1 MVNPGAAGA
10 GAETAASRL
19 AAASAAEDVVP
30 ATYARHIVL
39 GVTFVIALI
48 MYIDRSVMG
57 AATPAIMAEFGLDKI
72 TMGWTSSA
80 FNWTYALLQ
89 MPGGWFADRFGP
101 RIVLALAIG
110 WWSLFTGVTGLAG
123 GAMSLGLARGL
134 FGAGEAAAFPSAS
147 RALVPWLPAD
157 QRAWGQGFQHAGARL
172 GGAIGPALVMLMMTR
187 FEWRTVFYLL
197 GVFGG
202 AWAIIWFAYYRDSPA
217 EHPWTNA
224 AERRLLPPP
233 ITSAKQAVPWRL
245 IFRSRDI
252 WALCAMYFCYGFVL
266 WIYLQ
271 WLPTYLVEARQ
282 LTALKVGIGASLPL
296 LAATFSNA
304 AGGWVSDHFARK
316 WGTRRGRI
324 TVSVVGFLVAAIGLV
339 PGVLADSPTTA
350 LVWLIIALVGL
361 ELTVAVSWAMC
372 IDVGYQFSGSVSG
385 VMNTFGN
392 LSGALSA
399 VVVGYLATL
408 YGWTPPFILGSGL
421 CLVAA
426 ACALLID
433 PSRTAVGTRN

>member
-1 MVNPGAAGA
+1 MVEPVSAGA
-10 GAETAASRL
+10 GVEREAMQ
-19 AAASAAEDVVP
+19 
-30 ATYARHIVL
+30 ATSARHVVL
-39 GVTFVIALI
+39 GITFIIAFI

-72 TMGWTSSA
+72 AMGWTSSA
-80 FNWTYALLQ
+80 FNWSYAVLQ
-89 MPGGWFADRFGP
+89 MPGGWLADRYGP
-101 RIVLALAIG
+101 RIVLAMAIA
-110 WWSLFTGVTGLAG
+110 WWSLFTAATGLASG
-123 GAMSLGLARGL
+123 VTSLALARGF

-147 RALVPWLPAD
+147 RSLVPWLPAG

-172 GGAIGPALVMLMMTR
+172 GGAVGPALVMLMMTR
-187 FEWRTVFYLL
+187 FQWRTVFYLL
-197 GVFGG
+197 GVFGFV
-202 AWAIIWFAYYRDSPA
+202 WAVIWYAYYRDSPA
-217 EHPWTNA
+217 EHRGTNA

-233 ITSAKQAVPWRL
+233 ITTARKSVPWRL
-245 IFRSRDI
+245 ILRSRDI

-271 WLPTYLVEARQ
+271 WLPTYLIEARQ
-282 LTALKVGIGASLPL
+282 LNALRVGIGASLPL

-304 AGGWVSDHFARK
+304 AGGWVSDHFAAK
-316 WGTRRGRI
+316 WGPRRGRI
-324 TVSVVGFLVAAIGLV
+324 SVSVFGFLVAAGGLV
-339 PGVLADSPTTA
+339 PGVLAEDPTTA

-392 LSGALSA
+392 VGGAVSA
-399 VVVGYLATL
+399 VFVGYLATL

-421 CLVAA
+421 CVVAA
-426 ACALLID
+426 ASALMID
-433 PSRTAVGTRN
+433 PSRTAVGER

>member
-1 MVNPGAAGA
+1 MSPPSTPAGA
-10 GAETAASRL
+10 DSSAPRV
-19 AAASAAEDVVP
+19 AAASAVDGAAA
-30 ATYARHIVL
+30 ATSSRHVVL
-39 GVTFVIALI
+39 GVTFVIAFI

-57 AATPAIMAEFGLDKI
+57 AVTPTIMAEFGLDKI
-72 TMGWTSSA
+72 AMGWTASA
-80 FNWTYALLQ
+80 FNWAYALLQ
-89 MPGGWFADRFGP
+89 VPGGWFADRFGP
-101 RIVLALAIG
+101 RIVLAVAIA
-110 WWSLFTGVTGLAG
+110 WWSLFTAVTGLATG
-123 GAMSLGLARGL
+123 VVSLALARGF

-157 QRAWGQGFQHAGARL
+157 QRAWGQGFQHAGARF
-172 GGAIGPALVMLMMTR
+172 GGAVGPALVMVMMTR
-187 FEWRTVFYLL
+187 FDWRTVFYLL

-202 AWAIIWFAYYRDSPA
+202 VWAFIWYWYYRDTPA
-217 EHPWTNA
+217 EHPWTND

-233 ITSAKQAVPWRL
+233 AKGAKKAVPWRL
-245 IFRSRDI
+245 ILRSRDI

-296 LAATFSNA
+296 LAATISNA

-316 WGTRRGRI
+316 WGARRGRI
-324 TVSVVGFLVAAIGLV
+324 TVSVFGFLVAAIGLV
-339 PGVLADSPTTA
+339 PGVLAQDPTTA
-350 LVWLIIALVGL
+350 LVWLIIALMGL

-372 IDVGYQFSGSVSG
+372 IDVGNHFSGSVSG

-392 LSGALSA
+392 VGGALSA
-399 VVVGYLATL
+399 IAVGYLATL

-426 ACALLID
+426 AAALFID
-433 PSRTAVGTRN
+433 PARTAVGEV